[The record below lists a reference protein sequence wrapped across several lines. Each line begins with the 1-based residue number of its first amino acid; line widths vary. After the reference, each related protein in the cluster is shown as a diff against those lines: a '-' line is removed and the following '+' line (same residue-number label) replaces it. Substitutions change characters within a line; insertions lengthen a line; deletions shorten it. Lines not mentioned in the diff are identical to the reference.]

1 MENKDSPE
9 KEEKMSNEKEITV
22 DDKIVQ
28 IIVDESSGISL
39 DDFQS
44 NDKKVLSVLNQDSD
58 LADNQYTFNGL
69 VRKLGIH
76 QQSLSRALH
85 RLEEA
90 GLVQRTGSG
99 YKLNK
104 NLRSVLVKQARID
117 LENLSRKISKQHLQ
131 FVQILQLYIPTT
143 VKVDDIVDK
152 LVGKWFGN
160 LRWIGLIEGDG
171 GYVLQWAN
179 SDKFQINLKIVSR
192 YATIESNATSDK
204 DKAEAMIGAHRIF
217 EQITKVLQKTDSEKN
232 HKNNNFSY
240 DQYN

>member
-1 MENKDSPE
+1 METKNSNE
-9 KEEKMSNEKEITV
+9 KEKINNEKEITV
-22 DDKIVQ
+22 DEKIIQ

-44 NDKKVLSVLNQDSD
+44 NDKKILSLLNQDSD

-85 RLEEA
+85 RLEDA
-90 GLVQRTGSG
+90 GLVQRTESG
-99 YKLNK
+99 YKLSK
-104 NLRSVLVKQARID
+104 NLRSVLVKKARID
-117 LENLSRKISKQHLQ
+117 LEHLSQKISKQHLR

-143 VKVDDIVDK
+143 VKVDELVGK

-171 GYVLQWAN
+171 GYVLQWAS

-204 DKAEAMIGAHRIF
+204 DNADAIVGAHRIL
-217 EQITKVLQKTDSEKN
+217 EQITKVLKVESEKN
-232 HKNNNFSY
+232 QKNSRFSY
-240 DQYN
+240 NQYN

>member
-1 MENKDSPE
+1 MENKDSHE
-9 KEEKMSNEKEITV
+9 KGEKMTNEKEITV
-22 DDKIVQ
+22 DDKIIQ

-58 LADNQYTFNGL
+58 LVDNQYTFNGL

-85 RLEEA
+85 RLEDA
-90 GLVQRTGSG
+90 SLIQRTESG
-99 YKLNK
+99 YKLSR
-104 NLRSVLVKQARID
+104 NLRSVLVKKSRID

-131 FVQILQLYIPTT
+131 FIQILQLYIPTT
-143 VKVDDIVDK
+143 VKVGDVVGK

-160 LRWIGLIEGDG
+160 LRWMGIIEGDG

-192 YATIESNATSDK
+192 YATVESNAASEN
-204 DKAEAMIGAHRIF
+204 DKADAMISAHRIF
-217 EQITKVLQKTDSEKN
+217 EQITKVLQKTESEKN
-232 HKNNNFSY
+232 HKNNHFSY
-240 DQYN
+240 NQYN